1 MCSLCTD
8 DASPKT
14 NRGDGLFSLPRP
26 FSFRFFFFWGGGEE
40 GRGRLQAI
48 DVVFKNSTPKKNAD
62 I

>member
-26 FSFRFFFFWGGGEE
+26 FSFRFFFFLGGGGER
-40 GRGRLQAI
+40 RGRLQAI